1 MARKI
6 RAQFEKMARIILKKL
21 RIICRFSAHNFT
33 IHSLCR
39 TDGRYPDDMSLNTRQ
54 AGKPAVWNA
63 TVICTTAPS
72 LFGLIIPR
80 GRRCSRNG
88 GVTQDGQI
96 VTGSSILFFHQRSSL
111 VAHCV
116 RTLTSCYVIWETS
129 VGVFRR
135 RPWSSVFF
143 GISWFQLSC
152 SLLTL
157 CCCTTVF
164 FTWRPWILDIG
175 PAGVASTPI
184 FFPVFI
190 ICF

>member
-1 MARKI
+1 
-6 RAQFEKMARIILKKL
+6 MARIILKKL

-63 TVICTTAPS
+63 TVVCTTAPS

-143 GISWFQLSC
+143 WYQLISVVVQPFNAV
-152 SLLTL
+152 LLHDS
-157 CCCTTVF
+157 F
-164 FTWRPWILDIG
+164 FLLDDLGSWILDQ
-175 PAGVASTPI
+175 PE
-184 FFPVFI
+184 
-190 ICF
+190 